1 MSYEVK
7 FSQAAVR
14 SLDKLDQTTKD
25 MIFAWIFKNLIS
37 IQNPKELGLP
47 LKGKLKGLWRYR
59 IGKYRI
65 LAEINDRE
73 LVILV
78 IDVGHRRNIY
88 LS

>member
-37 IQNPKELGLP
+37 IQNPRELGLP